1 MKMKISGT
9 GSSLPQNVVSNTR
22 LTEWMETSDEWIRER
37 TGIRERRISIG
48 ETTVSLA
55 ADACLKALEQAGK
68 TPEDVDMI
76 LVATCSPEYLLP
88 CCACQVQEKIGAGNA
103 VAFDINAACSGF
115 LFGLVTANAYIQ
127 TGMYR
132 NILVVGSEVL
142 SKIMDWS
149 DRSTCILFGDGA
161 GAVLA
166 EAEEDDISGLLGSV
180 QGSDGSRGMV
190 LKCRERF
197 GENPMYSELSG
208 RNTENAEHT
217 EKCGSQSL
225 YVQMDGQAVFKFA
238 VRQVPACI
246 SQVLEQIGLSTED
259 IDLFILHQANVRIL
273 EAIAKRLGV
282 SMEKVPMNLDRVGNM
297 SSAAIP
303 VLLDELNRSGRIH
316 RGDKL
321 VLSGFGA
328 GLTYG
333 ACVIVW

>member
-225 YVQMDGQAVFKFA
+225 YVQMDGPAVFKFA